1 MALLAPSRGNSGAA
15 RVMSSIHSWPNLHG
29 VFCLHKQLSA
39 TIQGAPPRQFRGY
52 HLDSSPSRSLV
63 STIRRIDWIST
74 ARTTVLKK
82 GSSGSSKKK
91 RQTTAIDLEK
101 RTRDLEE
108 ANKTASYVAHELNNL
123 LTVIQINTEFLL
135 ESAGENSSSAQELGE
150 IQSASR
156 RASILA
162 RQLLASSRLEPF
174 DASLAEAALRK
185 RTGAGSAKS
194 AAIALGNAVRTSETI
209 LLVEDQA
216 SVRTLA
222 KKILSQK
229 GYRVF
234 EAADGAIALRVAAA
248 HVGEIDLVL
257 TDVAMPNLGGRG
269 MVEELREL
277 SPGIRV
283 LFMSG
288 YPKEEVF
295 PAKGSGN
302 SIPYLQK
309 PFTGEMLFSE
319 VRAALGYVK

>member
-1 MALLAPSRGNSGAA
+1 
-15 RVMSSIHSWPNLHG
+15 
-29 VFCLHKQLSA
+29 
-39 TIQGAPPRQFRGY
+39 
-52 HLDSSPSRSLV
+52 
-63 STIRRIDWIST
+63 
-74 ARTTVLKK
+74 
-82 GSSGSSKKK
+82 
-91 RQTTAIDLEK
+91 
-101 RTRDLEE
+101 LEE

-135 ESAGENSSSAQELGE
+135 ESAGENPASAQELGE

-174 DASLAEAALRK
+174 DATVAEAALRK
-185 RTGAGSAKS
+185 KMVALTGKS
-194 AAIALGNAVRTSETI
+194 AAPALEKAARTSETI
-209 LLVEDQA
+209 LLVEDEA
-216 SVRTLA
+216 AVRTLA
-222 KKILSQK
+222 KKILTQR

-277 SPGIRV
+277 SPSIRV

-288 YPKEEVF
+288 YPKEEIF

-302 SIPYLQK
+302 RIPYLQK